1 MKSESHL
8 SLCPLLSNTSTCAGA
23 WMHES
28 VYTFTFC
35 QTDPNSFLGWT
46 DNSFMVHGGKKANQN
61 SLQRQERT
69 STHYPHSR
77 YVPTYV
83 DILLSQKGLTKKLFT
98 NHCKILIWIL
108 WLLEVVSGSRIDIE
122 TVSPQVA
129 SKSWG
134 SESHRGQWE
143 VGGKLS
149 TAIFP
154 SPVGSSGWA
163 NYRGSQDSAL

>member
-8 SLCPLLSNTSTCAGA
+8 SLCPLLSNTSTRAGA

-163 NYRGSQDSAL
+163 NYRGSQDSTL